1 MKTFIGISDAESGGD
16 WEDDDTVTIHVAG
29 GLNEVQSS
37 LTVGARY
44 YIGDDGI
51 IRDKIPDKEPF
62 LYRAGVATAA
72 TKLLVDGSTLGK
84 F

>member
-1 MKTFIGISDAESGGD
+1 MKTFIGIADAESGGD

-51 IRDKIPDKEPF
+51 IRDKIPDKESF
-62 LYRAGVATAA
+62 LYRAGVATAT
-72 TKLLVDGSTLGK
+72 TKLLVDGSTLGN